1 MGVSIPNIAFVEGD
15 PVVVENFTNLF
26 LVTKFLMMLCLV
38 EDIGR
43 DRFHVGLADG
53 EGAVSILPPKAMEP
67 FSLRRFDEAPF
78 SRPIKSEKA
87 IFFDK
92 EEKT

>member
-15 PVVVENFTNLF
+15 PVTFRNLTNLF
-26 LVTKFLMMLCLV
+26 LVANFPMMLCLV

-53 EGAVSILPPKAMEP
+53 EGTVSNLPPKVSEP
-67 FSLRRFDEAPF
+67 VLFEAF
-78 SRPIKSEKA
+78 
-87 IFFDK
+87 
-92 EEKT
+92 